1 MSLFSA
7 LHVGQSGI
15 STSQN
20 ALNTT
25 AHNLSNIETQGYT
38 RQQVLQSDRVYHNI
52 GTAAVSTQQSGL
64 GVAYSKVRQVR
75 DEFLDASY
83 RKESGREAFYS
94 TCYEVSNE
102 MEVFLGEL
110 TGASFK
116 DALTSLWTSV
126 EELQKDPSSAV
137 TEGQFVSC
145 ASEFL
150 DRAQGVYQGLVDYQ
164 DNLNAKIKD
173 MVTTINEYCDKIC
186 EYNDKIGRVEMTPE
200 YNENTKKLDL
210 ALEEA
215 NDLRDA
221 RNQLLDELG
230 AYGNVTYK
238 EDIKGMVTVT
248 FEGIPI
254 VVPGKGQP
262 FYMGTTLDPG
272 TGFYTPV
279 WPSYGN
285 KEVFDVN
292 QEISSKMNT
301 NIGELKSLVLA
312 RGDRRANYTDLEKDV
327 YQTGTTDKMCTSNS
341 IIMNA
346 MAEFDNLVH
355 KIVTEVNNILA
366 GEKKTIDEG
375 GTPSYTVGAGQTADD
390 VLPMELFVRLG
401 SDRYKDDGSGT
412 YTYVP
417 EDTSGSPADV
427 STMYTCSN
435 LKINPDL
442 LKQPTKLG
450 HPQESFITD
459 DKEVDQS
466 KADQLANAFSQA
478 SLVLN
483 PNVTKTSNFSD
494 LYSDMVSAV
503 GTSGYIYKTIADSQS
518 ATVTSI
524 DNARQQIMGVSS
536 NEELQNMI
544 KFQNAFNA
552 ASRYINTVNDMIAHV
567 IDRLGN
573 M

>member
-25 AHNLSNIETQGYT
+25 AHNLSNIETEGYT

-52 GTAAVSTQQSGL
+52 GTAAVSTEQSGL

-75 DEFLDASY
+75 DEFLDASF
-83 RKESGREAFYS
+83 RKESGRESFYS
-94 TCYEVSNE
+94 TCYEVTNE
-102 MEVFLGEL
+102 LEVFLGEL

-116 DALTSLWTSV
+116 DALTNLWTSV

-150 DRAQGVYQGLVDYQ
+150 ERAQGVYQGLIDYQ
-164 DNLNAKIKD
+164 DNLNEKIRD
-173 MVTTINEYCDKIC
+173 MVTTINEFGDKIC
-186 EYNDKIGRVEMTPE
+186 EYNEKIARVEMTPE
-200 YNENTKKLDL
+200 YTEDTKKLSL

-221 RNQLLDELG
+221 RNKLLDDLG

-238 EDIKGMVTVT
+238 EDLKGCVTVS
-248 FEGIPI
+248 FEGIPM

-262 FYMGTTLDPG
+262 FYMGTTYDAG
-272 TGFYTPV
+272 TGFYTPS

-285 KEVFDVN
+285 REVFDLN
-292 QEISSKMNT
+292 QEISSKMNS
-301 NIGELKSLVLA
+301 NIGELKALVLA
-312 RGDRRANYTDLEKDV
+312 RGDRRANYNDLETGV
-327 YQTGTTDKMCTSNS
+327 YNDGTTGKMCTSNS
-341 IIMNA
+341 IIMNS
-346 MAEFDNLVH
+346 MAEFDNLIN
-355 KIVTEVNNILA
+355 KIVTDINNVLA
-366 GEKKTIDEG
+366 GEKDVIDG
-375 GTPSYTVGAGQTADD
+375 GGIPQYADESQC
-390 VLPMELFVRLG
+390 PMELFQRLG
-401 SDRYKDDGSGT
+401 SDRYVYDGT
-412 YTYVP
+412 DYKYVP

-435 LKINPDL
+435 LKINPEL

-450 HPQESFITD
+450 YPQERFITD
-459 DKEVDQS
+459 DKNVDQT
-466 KADQLANAFSQA
+466 KADRLAEAFSSP

-483 PNVTKTSNFSD
+483 PNVTKISNFSD
-494 LYSDMVSAV
+494 LYSDMVSSV
-503 GTSGYIYKTIADSQS
+503 GTAGYVYKTIADSQS

-524 DNARQQIMGVSS
+524 DNARQQILGVSS

-552 ASRYINTVNDMIAHV
+552 ASRYINVVNEMIAHI
-567 IDRLGN
+567 IDRLGG